1 MPGTSVPVEM
11 MCTEMAATGENCSGK
26 IAVVRSGDQLE
37 QPDAVL
43 QLDDVLVW
51 TSPPRPECPCMASV
65 KARQLEAAPEL
76 EMRSGLDT
84 GLLGV
89 DLDKCWESMGELWA
103 KALQDPADRVG
114 LADKVESEAWQL
126 RKLMQNV
133 DQLTESL
140 NEGGS
145 QE

>member
-1 MPGTSVPVEM
+1 
-11 MCTEMAATGENCSGK
+11 MCTELAATGENCSGK
-26 IAVVRSGDQLE
+26 IAVVRSGDLAE

-65 KARQLEAAPEL
+65 KARQLEAVPEL
-76 EMRSGLDT
+76 EVQTCLDT
-84 GLLGV
+84 GLFGV
-89 DLDKCWESMGELWA
+89 DLNKCWENMDKLWA
-103 KALQDPADRVG
+103 KALQDPVDRAG
-114 LADKVESEAWQL
+114 LADKVEAEAWQL

-133 DQLTESL
+133 DQLADSL
-140 NEGGS
+140 SEEGS